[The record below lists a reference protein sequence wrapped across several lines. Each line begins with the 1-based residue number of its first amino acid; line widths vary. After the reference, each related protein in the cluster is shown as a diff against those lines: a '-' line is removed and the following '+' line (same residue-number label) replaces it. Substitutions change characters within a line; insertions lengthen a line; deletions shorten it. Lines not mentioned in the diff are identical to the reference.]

1 VKDPQRNYV
10 VAGGFVLAMLIALV
24 VVLRII
30 SGRTGATDEY
40 FATFDNVTG
49 VLTGTKVLFE
59 GYDIGQVEEI
69 APADAGDGKRFKLR
83 LSVKQGWPIPRDS
96 EARIIAPGVLAAFT
110 VDLKAGKDTELLKP
124 GSPIGGT
131 TGGNLVDALSS
142 MSYAINDL
150 AEKDLRPL
158 LQSISTKAP
167 GILDNVNRLSEELLK
182 ASSSINEVLST
193 DNRAKVASMLQRL
206 EATSDT
212 AKQLAGELRVVLG
225 KVDGMVTDNR
235 GHIDQTMAALA
246 YNLQVL
252 ANRIDGIVDNMD
264 GMSRNLNEFTGQ
276 IRENPAVLLRGRARG
291 GETADGR

>member
-1 VKDPQRNYV
+1 
-10 VAGGFVLAMLIALV
+10 
-24 VVLRII
+24 
-30 SGRTGATDEY
+30 
-40 FATFDNVTG
+40 
-49 VLTGTKVLFE
+49 
-59 GYDIGQVEEI
+59 VE
-69 APADAGDGKRFKLR
+69 
-83 LSVKQGWPIPRDS
+83 
-96 EARIIAPGVLAAFT
+96 
-110 VDLKAGKDTELLKP
+110 
-124 GSPIGGT
+124 
-131 TGGNLVDALSS
+131 ALSS

-206 EATSDT
+206 EAISDT

-291 GETADGR
+291 AETADGR